1 MEVVSQTAI
10 RVINETKTL
19 YIFPWC
25 IMAIYSLIC
34 SFKEHSFKEQK
45 DKISLLAIVPLISF
59 TIIALFANRE
69 SMYHSIEK
77 YEYTIQYAIN
87 VPEID
92 SSKYTI
98 VEQTDMPEPLYL
110 VITDILTDE
119 ESKEVENTSAVVN
132 IVAVYR
138 LICTCLWLFCIVLVI
153 VDIKH
158 RCINYTHRVIKGRR
172 AENIVNLIEIVGL
185 LSSIALA
192 LSFCA
197 SLLYCTTPLPI

>member
-158 RCINYTHRVIKGRR
+158 RCINYTYRVIKGRR

>member
-25 IMAIYSLIC
+25 IMAIYSLIR
-34 SFKEHSFKEQK
+34 SFKEQK

-98 VEQTDMPEPLYL
+98 VEKTDMPEPLYL

-138 LICTCLWLFCIVLVI
+138 IICSCLWLFCIVIVI

-158 RCINYTHRVIKGRR
+158 RCINYIFSDSYKGRR
-172 AENIVNLIEIVGL
+172 AEDIVNLIEIVGL
-185 LSSIALA
+185 LSLIALA